1 MLPSLSIKVFEFE
14 FITLCKDDNRNL
26 VLTPSKE
33 DFSRLIVVC
42 DHLPRLKVICKDKL
56 VFCSVP
62 SDPKDKLHQPALK
75 KALKKKSQK
84 KNQHTKQENNES
96 KVGNVACL
104 IFPPPQQF

>member
-75 KALKKKSQK
+75 KKSKKKINTPNK
-84 KNQHTKQENNES
+84 RITKVKSEMS
-96 KVGNVACL
+96 PV
-104 IFPPPQQF
+104 

>member
-33 DFSRLIVVC
+33 DFFRLIVVC

-62 SDPKDKLHQPALK
+62 SDTKDKLHQPALK
-75 KALKKKSQK
+75 KKSKKKINTPNK
-84 KNQHTKQENNES
+84 RITKVKSEMS
-96 KVGNVACL
+96 PV
-104 IFPPPQQF
+104 